1 MRQNIES
8 ISNCIIEFSNIN
20 KNHNDEL
27 GLHIDKL
34 SKVNLK
40 LRVNFLFRIYRKCN
54 YENVLRDIFRLYQS
68 SM

>member
-34 SKVNLK
+34 SKVCLK
-40 LRVNFLFRIYRKCN
+40 MRVIFCIGYT
-54 YENVLRDIFRLYQS
+54 RDVTTR
-68 SM
+68 MC